1 MKSFL
6 LTQNAC
12 IADGKYESAWH
23 YHTATADFVHFT
35 SDDNLDV
42 CDGNSVKL
50 TNSANF
56 GIPHGLV
63 MCKKFFDI
71 KQTPLLS
78 EFGIEPP
85 ASEELGA
92 IDYAP
97 GLLIEELLR
106 VKRPYGGMNS
116 GNYGE
121 NTQYAHMICVYA
133 TAAC

>member
-1 MKSFL
+1 
-6 LTQNAC
+6 
-12 IADGKYESAWH
+12 
-23 YHTATADFVHFT
+23 
-35 SDDNLDV
+35 
-42 CDGNSVKL
+42 
-50 TNSANF
+50 
-56 GIPHGLV
+56 

-121 NTQYAHMICVYA
+121 NTQCTPI
-133 TAAC
+133 